1 MTERGDR
8 PERTGTPAPDREGPV
23 HGVRYPNLYV
33 WYVFASSLDVLFTYA
48 MVYKLGGI
56 EINRIANA
64 LLMRFEH
71 WGLIGLKYATVVVVV
86 LVCEI
91 IGRRH
96 FRLGRRLAILAV
108 VVAAFPVGYGI
119 LMVLSWLHFGG
130 PAPEHQIEP

>member
-1 MTERGDR
+1 LSEPRD
-8 PERTGTPAPDREGPV
+8 TPNTSGNAVPPREGQH
-23 HGVRYPNLYV
+23 HGVLYPNLYV

-108 VVAAFPVGYGI
+108 IVAAFPVGYGI